1 MKAINKAIN
10 VDKTIENFLITYGEY
25 VGQLI
30 EKYKQTH
37 KVGEKQLGEIEESN
51 NLLQKIIKD
60 PKKYL
65 YHDDVIMSV
74 VFDDNG
80 NPGLRQASTV
90 NNESVYDKLRGI
102 MSVWFAYHDDDVLFS
117 LSNYI
122 SRHVKKSGNKGGVW
136 YADNAESDCWAKHIL
151 ILNKKLLLLSASNLI
166 QKIAVK
172 VSTTSSLAVR
182 RPSRDKRR

>member
-1 MKAINKAIN
+1 MKAIN

-37 KVGEKQLGEIEESN
+37 KVGEKQLREIEESN
-51 NLLQKIIKD
+51 DLLQKIIKD

-90 NNESVYDKLRGI
+90 NNESVYDKLGGI
-102 MSVWFAYHDDDVLFS
+102 RRVWLAYHDDDVLFS

-122 SRHVKKSGNKGGVW
+122 SRHVKESENKGGVW
-136 YADNAESDCWAKHIL
+136 YADNAKSDCWAKHIL
-151 ILNKKLLLLSASNLI
+151 ILNQKLHLLSASNLI
-166 QKIAVK
+166 QKIVVK
-172 VSTTSSLAVR
+172 VSPISFWAGRRSLR
-182 RPSRDKRR
+182 GKRR